1 MNSDPHA
8 SITFVRAGRRVI
20 DTWDAGFFKVNRI
33 LDHRVLRGG
42 TIEYEIEW
50 DGKRLDGTPWRAIAA
65 GCSC

>member
-1 MNSDPHA
+1 MR
-8 SITFVRAGRRVI
+8 RAI
-20 DTWDAGFFKVNRI
+20 DTWEAGFFKVLRI

-65 GCSC
+65 GCSG